1 MAGPAGAAH
10 VVRNDVRGRSMLYDE
25 VCRKSMTGRRRV
37 CVDGRTT
44 DNIDV
49 LGEVC
54 QGGLCV
60 GGGGEG
66 YPVLANGGGGET
78 IAGPKIESQVM
89 MEEDWAHTE
98 PGTQTKLGGI
108 AVHSVQR
115 ERDSHVS
122 RTSSIHSLKGKINFW
137 ETLGQGE
144 NVATAR
150 NSGLTLNSY
159 ADRQE
164 VRKGK

>member
-1 MAGPAGAAH
+1 MMPSLKSFFGVTLRKTEQKGEERCKESQPEQIHHKVSAVGTKNNPCIVRDDDQRRGDGMAGPAGAAH

-25 VCRKSMTGRRRV
+25 VCRESMTGRRRV

-66 YPVLANGGGGET
+66 YPVLASGGGGET

-89 MEEDWAHTE
+89 MEED
-98 PGTQTKLGGI
+98 
-108 AVHSVQR
+108 
-115 ERDSHVS
+115 
-122 RTSSIHSLKGKINFW
+122 
-137 ETLGQGE
+137 
-144 NVATAR
+144 
-150 NSGLTLNSY
+150 
-159 ADRQE
+159 
-164 VRKGK
+164 